1 MGFSSSKSKT
11 TPTAYAKPYITA
23 AGDAQ
28 APAFQAQQAQVAA
41 TQPGLESGTGYFG
54 DVLSGKF
61 RQAGNPFTEQLVS
74 DSNADVTDAVNG
86 SFMSRF
92 GSGYHA
98 KTLAREIGANSAR
111 IRGGI
116 DDRERAYQDQAPRGL
131 LDLAM
136 GRVALPG
143 IPAQQ
148 YAQNLGNLFGQ
159 YNKTTTSTPWGPALI
174 NGASNAAG
182 AYFGGKASDRR
193 LKMDIRQ
200 IGQEADGLGVY
211 EYRYVTDDHDAPL
224 RTGVMADEVATI
236 RPWAL
241 GPDRNGFATVNY
253 GVL

>member
-1 MGFSSSKSKT
+1 MSLSKSKSKT
-11 TPTAYAKPYITA
+11 APTAFAKPYITA
-23 AGDAQ
+23 AGEAQ
-28 APAFQAQQAQVAA
+28 APAFQAQQVQVAA
-41 TQPGLESGTGYFG
+41 TQPGLEAASGYFG
-54 DVLSGKF
+54 DVMGGKYLDE
-61 RQAGNPFTEQLVS
+61 GNPYLDRIVN
-74 DSNADVTDAVNG
+74 DSNADITDSVNG
-86 SFMSRF
+86 AFNSRF

-98 KTLAREIGANSAR
+98 KTLARELGSNEAR
-111 IRGGI
+111 LRGGEY
-116 DDRERAYQDQAPRGL
+116 DRERGYQDNAPRGL
-131 LDLAM
+131 LDIAM

-148 YAQNLGNLFGQ
+148 YAQNLGGLFGQ
-159 YNKTTTSTPWGPALI
+159 YNKTSTSTPWGPALI

-211 EYRYVTDDHDAPL
+211 EYRYVTDDPDAPL